1 MRPSTPHAARTRP
14 RRQLGTAVAVLA
26 CFLLASIPRADA
38 ADTSLGELRVQRAAL
53 ISRIARLSDDLSRA
67 QAQAHAARERRFV
80 ADLAADEAR
89 ERVARHAVDAYVG
102 GVEVSETEQ
111 LRRNRFADVAAKADK
126 ELLQR
131 LDDARDAVEAETA
144 TAEQAVADTQK
155 VVAEL
160 SAAQADLEKTIAE
173 REAAERAN
181 VAARRANAA
190 RLQASAQPR
199 YARTTASQGELFGRY
214 PFGAVGGI
222 PPGLVPTGQVI
233 SGPASWYGPGFDGRP
248 TASGAIFDQEA
259 PTVAHRTLPL
269 GTILL
274 VRRGDRT
281 ALVLVNDRGPFVG
294 GRVLDLSHGVATIL
308 GTVSAGVANV
318 SAEVL
323 VPG

>member
-1 MRPSTPHAARTRP
+1 
-14 RRQLGTAVAVLA
+14 VLA

-38 ADTSLGELRVQRAAL
+38 ADTSLAELRAQRATL
-53 ISRIARLSDDLSRA
+53 VTRIARLTDDLSRA
-67 QAQAHAARERRFV
+67 QAQADAARQRRFV

-89 ERVARHAVDAYVG
+89 ENVARHAVDAYVG
-102 GVEVSETEQ
+102 GVEVSESEQ
-111 LRRNRFADVAAKADK
+111 LRRNRYADVVAEADK
-126 ELLQR
+126 AILQR
-131 LDDARDAVEAETA
+131 LADARDAVAAETA
-144 TAEQAVADTQK
+144 AAERAVADTEAT
-155 VVAEL
+155 VAEL
-160 SAAQADLEKTIAE
+160 TAARAELERTIAE
-173 REAAERAN
+173 REEAERAN
-181 VAARRANAA
+181 IAARRANAA
-190 RLQASAQPR
+190 RLQASNQPR
-199 YARTTASQGELFGRY
+199 YARTTAGQSELFARY
-214 PFGAVGGI
+214 PFGAVSGI

-274 VRRGDRT
+274 VRRGDRA

-294 GRVLDLSHGVATIL
+294 GRVLDLSHGVARIL
-308 GTVSAGVANV
+308 DTVSAGVANV

>member
-1 MRPSTPHAARTRP
+1 M
-14 RRQLGTAVAVLA
+14 AVLA

-38 ADTSLGELRVQRAAL
+38 ADTSLADLRAQRATL
-53 ISRIARLSDDLSRA
+53 ITRIARLTDDLSRA
-67 QAQAHAARERRFV
+67 QAVAQAARERRFV

-89 ERVARHAVDAYVG
+89 EHVARHAVDAYVG

-126 ELLQR
+126 VLFER
-131 LDDARDAVEAETA
+131 LAEARDAVEAEA
-144 TAEQAVADTQK
+144 AAAEHAVADTQK
-155 VVAEL
+155 TVAEL
-160 SAAQADLEKTIAE
+160 AAAQGELERTIAE

-190 RLQASAQPR
+190 RLEASTRPR
-199 YARTTASQGELFGRY
+199 YARTTSSQSELFARY
-214 PFGAVGGI
+214 PFGAVNGI
-222 PPGLVPTGQVI
+222 PAGLVSTGQTF
-233 SGPASWYGPGFDGRP
+233 SGLASWYGPGFDGRP

-274 VRRGDRT
+274 LRRGNSA
-281 ALVLVNDRGPFVG
+281 ALVLVNDRGPYVS
-294 GRVLDLSHGVATIL
+294 GRVLDLSHGVARIL
-308 GTVSAGVANV
+308 GTTSSGVATV

-323 VPG
+323 VPAS